1 MDTKSLQLYINAGVE
16 FRSIV
21 GLEAGSIVFIPPGW
35 HVWCQNGS
43 TGGSA
48 ACKDLTQIEYHC
60 IPAGSL
66 TQSSMALEN
75 LKSQLELMEPSCES
89 EVQARDQDRYYRTN
103 LSPDARE
110 KGSAFGNFPYTSR
123 RASRWHRIFTTCFTD
138 SALLHRFGFTISR
151 NASGDSGPGIHLLL
165 NVYDW
170 SH

>member
-1 MDTKSLQLYINAGVE
+1 MDTKSFQLYINAGVE

-48 ACKDLTQIEYHC
+48 ACKDLTQFEYHC

-66 TQSSMALEN
+66 TQSSLALEN

-89 EVQARDQDRYYRTN
+89 EESKLEIKIATTVQTDLQTRVKKDQFSATFPTRHAEPVGGIES
-103 LSPDARE
+103 SPL
-110 KGSAFGNFPYTSR
+110 
-123 RASRWHRIFTTCFTD
+123 ASPVRPCFTA
-138 SALLHRFGFTISR
+138 SASPSPETRPETLGQ
-151 NASGDSGPGIHLLL
+151 ASICC
-165 NVYDW
+165 
-170 SH
+170 